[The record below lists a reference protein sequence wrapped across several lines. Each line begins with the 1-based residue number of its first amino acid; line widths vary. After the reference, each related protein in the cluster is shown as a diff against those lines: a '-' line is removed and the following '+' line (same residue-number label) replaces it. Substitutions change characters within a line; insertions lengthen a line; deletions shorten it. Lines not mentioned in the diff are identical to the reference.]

1 MNVKEKKEDKLKFK
15 IKSQKQNKLH
25 KILITVLIPLMLGIL
40 LTTLFSILII
50 LLLSE
55 YWANQGANS
64 LAKQQYIYQTSMATL
79 LGNSQKSIFQT
90 ISTIRAQVIHS
101 FWTLSIESK
110 NLDLKSL
117 QVPQVIMLSTQTQF
131 ILNYDNVT
139 QQCLYCISWGI
150 VDINNLITPNQQLE
164 DLSLEQYNQLQ
175 NIVKTF
181 QILHILYNSN
191 FQLNYIYYHFENQM
205 FVQYPYI
212 ENNDLFSHSPLQ
224 YMKKTFNETNMHS
237 AFLILPISET
247 DIENCVSLLG
257 NSNNF
262 IGIVCLG
269 INVLGQQVF
278 VNNLYQNI
286 KYQGFI
292 YSFFNNQNLSIFT
305 TNTFTQY
312 INGSIVKNYGFP
324 NLLDIVFNN
333 SNQNQTEFVQL
344 FYDLINP
351 SQEAQ
356 YIQLVS
362 SIKSNVSTMKQVL
375 QNEQETFINDSIN
388 PLFQLSSIVL
398 QYNVNYYQQFLDFFS
413 SGIQNETFQNIMTI
427 AIPIAVIMCVIAW
440 YISYRIIQSVS
451 KPLND
456 LTHKLE
462 LIASDTLAIQIYSN
476 FRQSSLE
483 VNLLYDALD
492 QLVTVLNFSND
503 RYFEGDDT
511 SLLIKYAQGKA
522 LFQKMK
528 SNKGMGMILNN
539 IGNIHRRQKRYI
551 EAIQCYRDSIAL
563 CEDDLKMLLG
573 DGKQQDIKRIQKG
586 ISIDIS
592 GEFRQSS
599 TSKRVSTIERE
610 IQATQLEDIYSSRN
624 FSLANA
630 LIEYADNNQS
640 MEIDQKKQFYQ
651 ESLKCLNIT
660 LSLDQK
666 DNKGLL
672 YRQIISHILQC
683 KVLLNLEDSNA
694 ALGEISNAEQLS
706 DKYENSYDR
715 SDAQVNDSFPIP
727 PGILKQRILYEKG
740 LFIKRYDSIKKAAFI
755 FTECLETSKY
765 YDPEI
770 RINCLK
776 QLKEIFQSQNLLY
789 KVPKIEQLLELNEIK
804 KNNDIVFVIDH
815 SGSMEN
821 IKKELAI
828 NGILKI
834 FDNYLQDQDRIS
846 YMRFN
851 QNIEVIFDLTYK
863 SENTAFLRNAIE
875 RSKNIKAEGMTAML
889 SAILHAYS
897 IHEKAV
903 KKDNQQW
910 IVVLCDGEDN
920 LSNITF
926 ERMKKFTSK
935 RPSISLIV
943 IGIGLSLKPDC
954 LEELYDL
961 CRLSQKGFLIESVY
975 SEDLDIAFQSI
986 SNLIFGTSSIY
997 DERLN

>member
-1 MNVKEKKEDKLKFK
+1 MYNQFMHLA
-15 IKSQKQNKLH
+15 
-25 KILITVLIPLMLGIL
+25 
-40 LTTLFSILII
+40 LT
-50 LLLSE
+50 
-55 YWANQGANS
+55 
-64 LAKQQYIYQTSMATL
+64 TL
-79 LGNSQKSIFQT
+79 LGNSQQSIFQT
-90 ISTIRAQVIHS
+90 ISTIRTQIIHS
-101 FWTLSIESK
+101 FWTLQQESQY
-110 NLDLKSL
+110 LDLYSL
-117 QVPQVIMLSTQTQF
+117 QVPQIVPLSTSSQF
-131 ILNYDNVT
+131 IPNYDKNT
-139 QQCLYCISWGI
+139 EQCLYCIGWGL
-150 VDINNLITPNQQLE
+150 VDVNNLMTFNPQLG
-164 DLSLEQYNQLQ
+164 DLSVEQYSQLQ
-175 NIVKTF
+175 QIAQTF
-181 QILHILYNSN
+181 QILQILYNSN
-191 FQLNYIYYHFENQM
+191 FQLNYIYYHFANQM
-205 FVQYPYI
+205 FVQYPFV
-212 ENNDLFSHSPLQ
+212 ENDDLYSKSPLQ
-224 YMKKTFNETNMHS
+224 QMKKSFNQSNMHT
-237 AFLILPISET
+237 AFLIEPTSET
-247 DIENCVSLLG
+247 DLESCVSLLG
-257 NSNNF
+257 SDNNF
-262 IGIVCLG
+262 MGIVCLG
-269 INVLGQQVF
+269 INALGQQVF

-286 KYQGFI
+286 EYQGEI
-292 YSFFNNQNLSIFT
+292 YSFFCNQNLNIFT
-305 TNTFTQY
+305 TNTVTQY
-312 INGSIVKNYGFP
+312 VNGSIVKNYGFP
-324 NLLDIVFNN
+324 NLIDVVFNN
-333 SNQNQTEFVQL
+333 SNQNSDQFLKL
-344 FYDLINP
+344 FYDIVYPN
-351 SQEAQ
+351 QEAQ

-362 SIKSNVSTMKQVL
+362 SVKSNVSTMKQIL

-388 PLFQLSSIVL
+388 PLFQLSSIL
-398 QYNVNYYQQFLDFFS
+398 IQYDIDYYKQFLDFVIFLSIFFEQFS
-413 SGIQNETFQNIMTI
+413 SGIQNETFVNIMTI
-427 AIPIAVIMCVIAW
+427 AIPLAVIMCVIAW

-451 KPLND
+451 KPIND

-462 LIASDTLAIQIYSN
+462 LIAQDTLAIQIYSN

-539 IGNIHRRQKRYI
+539 IGNIHRRQQRYI
-551 EAIQCYRDSIAL
+551 EAIQCYRESIAL
-563 CEDDLKMLLG
+563 CEDDLRMLLG
-573 DGKQQDIKRIQKG
+573 DIKLLEVKRLQKG

-592 GEFRQSS
+592 GESRFSQSG
-599 TSKRVSTIERE
+599 SKRVSMIERE
-610 IQATQLEDIYSSRN
+610 IQTSQLEDIYSSRN
-624 FSLANA
+624 FSLANV

-640 MEIDQKKQFYQ
+640 LSIEEKRQLYK
-651 ESLKCLNIT
+651 ESLECLNIT

-683 KVLLNLEDSNA
+683 KVLLNLEDSNS
-694 ALGEISNAEQLS
+694 ALAEISNAEQLS

-755 FTECLETSKY
+755 FTECLETSKF

-851 QNIEVIFDLTYK
+851 QNIEVIFDLTSK
-863 SENTAFLRNAIE
+863 SENTAYLRSAIE
-875 RSKNIKAEGMTAML
+875 RSKNIRAEGMTAML
-889 SAILHAYS
+889 SAVLHAYS

-920 LSNITF
+920 LSNITY

-935 RPSISLIV
+935 RPQISLIV

-954 LEELYDL
+954 LDELYDL